1 MMGSK
6 EPPVSSFQSWLQRL
20 RDRQFSA
27 AQLRQEIQA
36 VDWGNSST
44 WVNRSLWVGLI
55 LGLLL
60 GLWIGWGLWPVQW
73 ENASLGDLREDAK
86 ADYLAAVSDAYVIY
100 SSPEAAAVAQ
110 QRLSALGST
119 DLAQDFNTAIAYYN
133 QSNAP
138 DKAMRVSNLSRLA
151 SALGL
156 TGPVVTTDSQA
167 TPLNVLIQPQATVN
181 PAGVSVVITSS
192 SQTNA
197 AGNTNAAS
205 GSWLNGT
212 LGLLIALMVIAA
224 IFYLY
229 LSIRPAPSR
238 YPPLTSDEPL
248 DDDTINAEFDKM
260 SDASVTRRAQMYG
273 APDTHGAPKTTY
285 TSPSSGNRPGGTRT
299 SSSWT
304 SAAAPASARRTERD
318 EYEFDDESDDEST
331 APRYTTAQRYQPDQ
345 PMRRPPVWEEE
356 NRRNVEEEEYPSE
369 DDDDWDDEEDGGE
382 VADAN
387 ETVEPYAPPRSS
399 QQPASNVTIS
409 DAPSLR
415 REPPADPNPTP
426 SPTAA
431 AAARAGVAGRSSRLK
446 LLEKYTAQYQAGIA
460 NYDEAHQILDPSTN
474 KYIGEI
480 GMGVSTKNALLQN
493 NPDQVIA
500 LEVWLF
506 DKADE
511 RNIGNQTR
519 ILLSEYAV
527 DHNLEQAFLKERQDD
542 PRPFTAQPGVR
553 FQLEGHSLRLDCE
566 IIEATYTKSGSS
578 KGIFQHVKVEMTV
591 LQKT

>member
-1 MMGSK
+1 M
-6 EPPVSSFQSWLQRL
+6 SSFQSWLQRL
-20 RDRQFSA
+20 RDRQFNA

-36 VDWGNSST
+36 GDWL
-44 WVNRSLWVGLI
+44 NRSLAVGLV

-73 ENASLGDLREDAK
+73 ENASLGELREDAK

-110 QRLSALGST
+110 QRLSAFGSP
-119 DLAQDFNTAIAYYN
+119 DLAKDFNAAIAYYSN
-133 QSNAP
+133 SNAA
-138 DKAMRVSNLSRLA
+138 DKTVRVSNLSRLA

-156 TGPVVTTDSQA
+156 TGPVVTTNSQA

-181 PAGVSVVITSS
+181 PAGVNAGAGITNSG
-192 SQTNA
+192 QTNA
-197 AGNTNAAS
+197 ASNANAAN
-205 GSWLNGT
+205 GSWLNGI

-238 YPPLTSDEPL
+238 RPPLTSDEPL
-248 DDDTINAEFDKM
+248 DHDTINAEFDKM
-260 SDASVTRRAQMYG
+260 NDASVTRRTQMYG
-273 APDTHGAPKTTY
+273 APDPQKTSY
-285 TSPSSGNRPGGTRT
+285 PSPASGVRPGGTWT
-299 SSSWT
+299 SGSWT
-304 SAAAPASARRTERD
+304 SAAAPAPARRTERD
-318 EYEFDDESDDEST
+318 EYEFEDESDDEAT

-345 PMRRPPVWEEE
+345 PTRRPSAWSDQST
-356 NRRNVEEEEYPSE
+356 RNLEEYPAE
-369 DDDDWDDEEDGGE
+369 DDDDWDDEEETGE
-382 VADAN
+382 EADAN
-387 ETVEPYAPPRSS
+387 ETAEPHTPSSASQRS
-399 QQPASNVTIS
+399 AANLTIS

-415 REPPADPNPTP
+415 REPPVEP
-426 SPTAA
+426 SPALSATPA
-431 AAARAGVAGRSSRLK
+431 AAARSGLAGRASRLK

-493 NPDQVIA
+493 DPDQVIA

-519 ILLSEYAV
+519 ILLSEYAI

-578 KGIFQHVKVEMTV
+578 KGIFQNLKVEMTV
-591 LQKT
+591 LQKA